1 MTTKDII
8 ALASAGFTVEQI
20 ALLNRVDANPAAMN
34 TGALPMQA
42 APAPTLCTIGA
53 ASEQSIGPVTDP
65 APSPAPA
72 QAADMGTG
80 TETAFQQLLARMDAM
95 AINASQQPPKPT
107 TDDILAQII
116 NPPTLAN
123 GKE

>member
-42 APAPTLCTIGA
+42 APAPTLGTIGVV
-53 ASEQSIGPVTDP
+53 SEQSVGPVTVP
-65 APSPAPA
+65 APSPA
-72 QAADMGTG
+72 QATDTG
-80 TETAFQQLLARMDAM
+80 TETAFQQLLARMDAL
-95 AINASQQPPKPT
+95 AIGNSQQPPQPT

-116 NPPTLAN
+116 NPPSLGN

>member
-1 MTTKDII
+1 
-8 ALASAGFTVEQI
+8 
-20 ALLNRVDANPAAMN
+20 
-34 TGALPMQA
+34 MQA

-53 ASEQSIGPVTDP
+53 TSEESIGPVTVP

-80 TETAFQQLLARMDAM
+80 TETVFQQLLARMDAM